1 MNKYFRM
8 CWLGTLVG
16 VGGVVVGMVIG
27 LIGEFYNATWNK
39 GGVLLMDTGLW
50 IIFGAL
56 IGFFIGDVVIA
67 LIKRFK
73 K

>member
-1 MNKYFRM
+1 M

-16 VGGVVVGMVIG
+16 VGGVVVGMVAG
-27 LIGEFYNATWNK
+27 LIGEFYNVVWNK
-39 GGVLLMDTGLW
+39 SGALLMDTGLW

-56 IGFFIGDVVIA
+56 IGLFVGDVVIA

>member
-1 MNKYFRM
+1 M

-16 VGGVVVGMVIG
+16 VGGVVVGMVAG
-27 LIGEFYNATWNK
+27 LIGEFYSATWNK
-39 GGVLLMDTGLW
+39 GGTLLMDTGLW
-50 IIFGAL
+50 IVFGGTL
-56 IGFFIGDVVIA
+56 GFFIGDVVIA